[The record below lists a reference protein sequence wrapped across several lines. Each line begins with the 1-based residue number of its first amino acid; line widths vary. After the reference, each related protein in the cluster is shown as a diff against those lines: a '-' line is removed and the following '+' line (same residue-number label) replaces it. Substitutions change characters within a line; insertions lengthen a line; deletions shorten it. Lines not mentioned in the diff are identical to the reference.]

1 MNKKLILLTLLMG
14 IFFPLF
20 NIQPAKA
27 IDISES
33 DGVYHII
40 LEKNKKLAKRLKCV
54 IADDL
59 MTNRELHKKADAVL
73 TVNGGFFDPQNKK
86 TVSFV
91 ATDGQIVADPIFNE
105 NLLADPLLRKNIDKI
120 LNRSEFRVLECFNGY
135 QFEIAQHKSPI
146 DFECQLMN
154 SIQAGPLVHPQL
166 QLEEEF
172 FIVRDEEGNIIRE
185 SASALQKVPRTIIGL
200 KDKNVHILIF
210 TDEHPMTLEEVSK
223 YCAEL
228 NLDRAMALDG
238 GGSTSMNYL
247 DKIEVVS
254 KPENGQGRML
264 KSFIILKKK

>member
-1 MNKKLILLTLLMG
+1 MLKKLILLGLSLGLLLPAQAFEITENDGIYHVTLE
-14 IFFPLF
+14 
-20 NIQPAKA
+20 Q
-27 IDISES
+27 
-33 DGVYHII
+33 
-40 LEKNKKLAKRLKCV
+40 NKKTAKRLKCV

-59 MTNRELHKKADAVL
+59 MTNREIHKKADAVL

-105 NLLADPLLRKNIDKI
+105 NLFTDPIVKKNLDKI

-135 QFEIAQHKSPI
+135 KFEIAQHKSPI
-146 DFECQLMN
+146 DFECQLLN
-154 SIQAGPLVHPQL
+154 SVQAGPLVHPQL

-172 FIVRDEEGNIIRE
+172 FIVKDNEGNIIRE
-185 SASALQKVPRTIIGL
+185 SASVLHKVPRTIIGL
-200 KDKNVHILIF
+200 KDKNIHILIF
-210 TDEHPMTLEEVSK
+210 TDEHPATLEEVAQ

-238 GGSTSMNYL
+238 GGSTSLNYL
-247 DKIEVVS
+247 DKLEIVS

-264 KSFIILKKK
+264 KSFILLKKK